1 MANRIHIRG
10 AQLVTMDATLGD
22 FPAADILIE
31 DGAILAVGPSLDGG
45 GAEAIDGAGMIALPG
60 IIDAHTCLWQTVLR
74 GYVPDL
80 WPGAYYSKFLP
91 LRSRFTAE
99 DNFNAAWIGGFEML
113 SYGTTTVVDYCH
125 DIRSPAFAPASLAA
139 LKETGIRHLFTYS
152 FMPPTPDEFARPE
165 DRLADGRRVYDEFH
179 DPKSLTTIGFGV
191 ESIGAPGLEA
201 QLAFARDLKAPSC
214 IHVNETGTIDKL
226 AAQGLLG
233 PDLLVIHG
241 NLISNPEL
249 ERMAGAGMP
258 LCFTPTADTQGTPA
272 DVVRRAIERGVDV
285 VFGCDIPCTVASDT
299 LGQLRVMFNVQG
311 YLDGAMERSFS
322 TVLGRRPPVRPGL
335 PLLDAAPADRDRDHH
350 RGARA
355 GPRRSHRLADA
366 RQARR
371 HRARPQRP
379 VRRFRGRR
387 RLRPRPAADQPARH
401 RHGAG
406 RRQGPHEGG
415 CAAGLRRTASRGDD
429 RRLAQAH
436 PGVTVPVLYLLCG
449 KIGAGKSTLARQLA
463 ARPATI
469 LISEDHWTSTLFAD
483 QLKTIEDY
491 GRLSAR
497 LRAAMAPHIVDILR
511 QGLSVV
517 LDFPANTVRQRAWMR
532 SLIEQTGMPHEL
544 HHLDVPDAIC
554 KQRLRQRNAGGEH
567 QFQVS
572 DEEFEQFTAH
582 FVPPAAD
589 EGFNVIVHRP

>member
-113 SYGTTTVVDYCH
+113 SYGTTAVVDYCH

-191 ESIGAPGLEA
+191 ESIGVPGLER
-201 QLAFARDLKAPSC
+201 QLAFARDLNAPSC
-214 IHVNETGTIDKL
+214 IHVNETGTIDQL
-226 AAQGLLG
+226 AARGLLG

-249 ERMAGAGMP
+249 ERMARARMP

-272 DVVRRAIERGVDV
+272 DVVRRAVERGVDV

-311 YLDGAMERSFS
+311 YLDGAIERSFS
-322 TVLGRRPPVRPGL
+322 TVLGRRPPVRAGL
-335 PLLDAAPADRDRDHH
+335 PLLT
-350 RGARA
+350 
-355 GPRRSHRLADA
+355 PRRLIE
-366 RQARR
+366 
-371 HRARPQRP
+371 
-379 VRRFRGRR
+379 
-387 RLRPRPAADQPARH
+387 AA
-401 RHGAG
+401 
-406 RRQGPHEGG
+406 
-415 CAAGLRRTASRGDD
+415 TI
-429 RRLAQAH
+429 
-436 PGVTVPVLYLLCG
+436 T
-449 KIGAGKSTLARQLA
+449 A
-463 ARPATI
+463 ARVLGLGDRIGSLTPGKRADI
-469 LISEDHWTSTLFAD
+469 VLIRKGPFGDSVVDDACAHVLLQTSPRDIDTVLVNGKVRMKAGVLQGFDA
-483 QLKTIEDY
+483 Q
-491 GRLSAR
+491 
-497 LRAAMAPHIVDILR
+497 RAAAMTADSRKCIL
-511 QGLSVV
+511 G
-517 LDFPANTVRQRAWMR
+517 
-532 SLIEQTGMPHEL
+532 
-544 HHLDVPDAIC
+544 
-554 KQRLRQRNAGGEH
+554 
-567 QFQVS
+567 
-572 DEEFEQFTAH
+572 
-582 FVPPAAD
+582 
-589 EGFNVIVHRP
+589 